1 MKRER
6 EEGEEDK
13 RLWLKEEC
21 EKDEGRGGEE
31 GGGEVKYVRW
41 RGSM

>member
-1 MKRER
+1 MRRMK
-6 EEGEEDK
+6 EGEEDK
-13 RLWLKEEC
+13 WLKEEC
-21 EKDEGRGGEE
+21 EKNKGEG